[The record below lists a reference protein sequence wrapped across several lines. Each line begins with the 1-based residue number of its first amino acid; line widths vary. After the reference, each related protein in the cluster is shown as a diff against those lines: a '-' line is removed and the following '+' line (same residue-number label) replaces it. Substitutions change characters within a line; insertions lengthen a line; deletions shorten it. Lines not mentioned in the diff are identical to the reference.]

1 VIEHDQPLPID
12 RWMSALERGSF
23 EEVLAALE
31 EVVARL
37 EEGRLAL
44 ADSVDC
50 YELGV
55 RLADRCDRFL
65 NEAELR
71 VSRLETVADRLDRL
85 VSRDADD
92 G

>member
-1 VIEHDQPLPID
+1 MIEQGTLPID

-23 EEVLAALE
+23 EEVLAVLE
-31 EVVARL
+31 EVVDRL
-37 EEGRLAL
+37 EEGQLAL

-50 YELGV
+50 FELGM

-65 NEAELR
+65 TEAELR
-71 VSRLETVADRLDRL
+71 VSRLETVADRLDHL
-85 VSRDADD
+85 VTDHADD

>member
-1 VIEHDQPLPID
+1 MIERDAPLPID
-12 RWMSALERGSF
+12 RWIYALEHGSF

-31 EVVARL
+31 EVVGRL

-50 YELGV
+50 FEIGM

-65 NEAELR
+65 NDAELR
-71 VSRLETVADRLDRL
+71 VIRLEAVADRLDELAYDR
-85 VSRDADD
+85 ADD
-92 G
+92 R

>member
-1 VIEHDQPLPID
+1 MIEQDRPLPID
-12 RWMSALERGSF
+12 RWISALERGSF

-31 EVVARL
+31 EVVGRL

-50 YELGV
+50 FELGV

-71 VSRLETVADRLDRL
+71 VSRLETVADRLDQL
-85 VSRDADD
+85 VYEHADD
-92 G
+92 C

>member
-1 VIEHDQPLPID
+1 VIDHDRPLPID
-12 RWMSALERGSF
+12 RWMTALERGSF

-31 EVVARL
+31 EVVDRL

-50 YELGV
+50 FELGV
-55 RLADRCDRFL
+55 RLADRCDLFL

-71 VSRLETVADRLDRL
+71 VSRLETVADRIDLL
-85 VSRDADD
+85 VAHHADD
-92 G
+92 E